1 MRIVVFGNEDEI
13 VGFSLAGVDTVQVDK
28 KNFVQKFK
36 EISDSE
42 DIGIV
47 VITDRF
53 FDLFQENF
61 YEKMRKKAVPAVIF
75 IPSFDGIHMKKSLK
89 EFVADV
95 IGIGI

>member
-1 MRIVVFGNEDEI
+1 MRIVVFGNEDETA
-13 VGFSLAGVDTVQVDK
+13 GFSLAGVDTVEVDQK
-28 KNFVQKFK
+28 SFVQKFQ
-36 EISDSE
+36 EIYERE
-42 DIGIV
+42 DVGII

-53 FDLFQENF
+53 FDLFQKNF

-95 IGIGI
+95 IGVRI